1 MHTARVRRTTWRARR
16 FHTLLG
22 QAHIVAVANNVLLRL
37 HNLYPDFR
45 HEHDVE
51 NGDSGGSSKDLLNQG
66 GRDGG
71 EKFSWRCHL
80 VNKQG
85 DWLSGQWAR
94 GDAITSMRGWIC
106 QKSKTSKDE

>member
-1 MHTARVRRTTWRARR
+1 M
-16 FHTLLG
+16 
-22 QAHIVAVANNVLLRL
+22 AVANNVLLRL

-71 EKFSWRCHL
+71 EKFSWRCQL

-85 DWLSGQWAR
+85 DFAVGSVGGGR
-94 GDAITSMRGWIC
+94 GVM
-106 QKSKTSKDE
+106 Q

>member
-16 FHTLLG
+16 FNTLLG
-22 QAHIVAVANNVLLRL
+22 QAHIVALANNVLLRL

-51 NGDSGGSSKDLLNQG
+51 AFES
-66 GRDGG
+66 GRDKGSGRDAG

-85 DWLSGQWAR
+85 DWQWAQWAL
-94 GDAITSMRGWIC
+94 GEG
-106 QKSKTSKDE
+106 

>member
-51 NGDSGGSSKDLLNQG
+51 NGDSGGSSKDLLNQRG
-66 GRDGG
+66 TRVVMVERNSHGDVILSTSRVTGSVGSGRG
-71 EKFSWRCHL
+71 
-80 VNKQG
+80 VMQ
-85 DWLSGQWAR
+85 
-94 GDAITSMRGWIC
+94 
-106 QKSKTSKDE
+106 

>member
-1 MHTARVRRTTWRARR
+1 MHTARVRRTSCTWRARR

-22 QAHIVAVANNVLLRL
+22 QAHIVALANNVLLRL

-51 NGDSGGSSKDLLNQG
+51 AFES
-66 GRDGG
+66 GRDKGSGRDAG

-85 DWLSGQWAR
+85 DWQWAQWAL
-94 GDAITSMRGWIC
+94 GEG
-106 QKSKTSKDE
+106 

>member
-45 HEHDVE
+45 HGHDVE
-51 NGDSGGSSKDLLNQG
+51 NGDSHGDVILSTSRVTGSG
-66 GRDGG
+66 
-71 EKFSWRCHL
+71 
-80 VNKQG
+80 
-85 DWLSGQWAR
+85 LSGLSGR
-94 GDAITSMRGWIC
+94 GVM
-106 QKSKTSKDE
+106 Q

>member
-1 MHTARVRRTTWRARR
+1 MPEGYIRAYCPLLREPSRGAPGR

-45 HEHDVE
+45 QEHDVE

-66 GRDGG
+66 GRDAG

-85 DWLSGQWAR
+85 DWQWAQWAV
-94 GDAITSMRGWIC
+94 GEG
-106 QKSKTSKDE
+106 

>member
-45 HEHDVE
+45 HGHDVE

-85 DWLSGQWAR
+85 DWQWAQWAV
-94 GDAITSMRGWIC
+94 GEG
-106 QKSKTSKDE
+106 

>member
-22 QAHIVAVANNVLLRL
+22 QAHIVVVANNVLLRL

-51 NGDSGGSSKDLLNQG
+51 AFESGRDKGS

-85 DWLSGQWAR
+85 DWQWAQWAQWAR

>member
-1 MHTARVRRTTWRARR
+1 MHTARVRSSTWRARR

-22 QAHIVAVANNVLLRL
+22 QAHIVPVANNVLLRL

-51 NGDSGGSSKDLLNQG
+51 AFES
-66 GRDGG
+66 GRDKGSGRDAG

-85 DWLSGQWAR
+85 DWQWAQWAL
-94 GDAITSMRGWIC
+94 GEG
-106 QKSKTSKDE
+106 